1 MRPKTW
7 LETPLLFDLGVDVA
21 QAEPLAQG
29 SPLHA
34 EALRAIEAA
43 VAEMRASLVAEKL
56 ISKRLITFN
65 LCDDGSNFD
74 TEFATCFQASAA
86 IDQVVAIAFQW
97 ADQDRHTLTVLGN
110 RVLQALNFNLKPVI
124 QPSFGNNLPRIDL
137 KNTATQSAPF
147 KSVRSVAKGLQR
159 QAKFR
164 LSCHSAPMC
173 SG

>member
-1 MRPKTW
+1 VEVKDFGDTSIGALSPFQMITVQKCRRNERTLNKAQIT
-7 LETPLLFDLGVDVA
+7 TLLVL
-21 QAEPLAQG
+21 
-29 SPLHA
+29 
-34 EALRAIEAA
+34 
-43 VAEMRASLVAEKL
+43 EKL

-124 QPSFGNNLPRIDL
+124 QPSFGNNLRRIDL
-137 KNTATQSAPF
+137 KYTATQSAPF
-147 KSVRSVAKGLQR
+147 KCVRSVAKGLQR
-159 QAKFR
+159 QTKFR